1 MYQKSTGGLRKR
13 ADEESRDRLTGVLTK
28 KAAETQIASRMREKH
43 GGTLFL
49 CSLDNIE
56 QINGQHGYLT
66 GDECLKQT
74 ARILSYM
81 IRPNDILGRYSGA
94 EFVVFMPDCQDAQQ
108 AEEHVQR
115 IHNRFYAGRE
125 KGKIPISLTIAWALR
140 NAERTCWALLAR
152 AEEEMKKLRAE
163 SEGAQSPDN
172 NEKKYYMKDI
182 QQVRRELL
190 EQIEKPAAYCQDYE
204 MFKAIYRFLARGI
217 MRSGQKACVILITVT
232 NKEGD
237 PPSLYEKDVLMEQL
251 GEIIGNT
258 LRTGDVY
265 ARYSSCQYLLLVIN
279 TTKYQA
285 DLITDRIREAFQADG
300 HKNDILIHR
309 CFDLQP
315 VRIEEADGESAGR

>member
-1 MYQKSTGGLRKR
+1 MYQKPTGGLRKG
-13 ADEESRDRLTGVLTK
+13 ADEESRDGLTGVLTK
-28 KAAETQIASRMREKH
+28 RAAETQIASRMREKP

-49 CSLDNIE
+49 CNVDDIR

-66 GDECLKQT
+66 GDECLRRA

-81 IRPNDILGRYSGA
+81 IGPNDVLGRRSGA

-108 AEEHVQR
+108 AEEHAQR
-115 IHNRFYAGRE
+115 IHNRFCASEERR
-125 KGKIPISLTIAWALR
+125 KLPLSLTIVWAPR
-140 NAERTCWALLAR
+140 NTERTCWALLAR
-152 AEEEMKKLRAE
+152 ADEEMKKLRAE
-163 SEGAQSPDN
+163 SESVQSPDDN
-172 NEKKYYMKDI
+172 GKKYYMKDI

-190 EQIEKPAAYCQDYE
+190 EQIKKPVAYCQDYA

-217 MRSGQKACVILITVT
+217 IRSGQKACVILMTVV

-237 PPSLYEKDVLMEQL
+237 PPSLYEKDVLMERL
-251 GEIIGNT
+251 GEIIGDT
-258 LRTGDVY
+258 LRIGDVY

-279 TTKYQA
+279 TTKCQA
-285 DLITDRIREAFQADG
+285 DRITDRIREKFQADG

-315 VRIEEADGESAGR
+315 VRMEEAEGETAGR